1 MGAPKAPKEDP
12 EDEKAR
18 ELERQKSLWERRR
31 ASEKSATRL
40 TTDMQSVYGLR
51 GMSMF
56 GTPGT
61 TVAPAAKKVSKKA
74 SSYIAK
80 DNQSDGL

>member
-12 EDEKAR
+12 EDKKAR

-51 GMSMF
+51 GLSMF

-61 TVAPAAKKVSKKA
+61 ATAPKTVAPKAAA
-74 SSYIAK
+74 TNPNRFAR
-80 DNQSDGL
+80 